1 MNKNTKFKL
10 RQSLICLALG
20 IVFIGG
26 ATLTFVNSEIGHSYI
41 VRNNAEKVSKTLTA
55 EQVKKNEKV
64 KTSYDAAKTK
74 PVSAK
79 NLYNDSKYPAYPIGR
94 MSIPA
99 VNIHNPIFKG
109 FGDHM
114 QNLSYGVST
123 AVADREMGEVNNYVL
138 AGHYMSGYGPA
149 ILDNLHLTKTG
160 DMVYVT
166 NMKTIYAYS
175 IEDIELALDPHQV
188 SVEDNV
194 PGERTITLIT
204 CSDFNTAKYGYGGHR
219 TVVSGTLTAAYK
231 ATKSNL
237 IKYELADRNVSNN
250 QAQSKNKSVKSR
262 VKTTALQKLTLKQLI
277 IIFATLWLL
286 AMGILFTIIWIR

>member
-1 MNKNTKFKL
+1 
-10 RQSLICLALG
+10 
-20 IVFIGG
+20 
-26 ATLTFVNSEIGHSYI
+26 
-41 VRNNAEKVSKTLTA
+41 
-55 EQVKKNEKV
+55 
-64 KTSYDAAKTK
+64 
-74 PVSAK
+74 
-79 NLYNDSKYPAYPIGR
+79 
-94 MSIPA
+94 
-99 VNIHNPIFKG
+99 
-109 FGDHM
+109 
-114 QNLSYGVST
+114 
-123 AVADREMGEVNNYVL
+123 
-138 AGHYMSGYGPA
+138 MSGYGPA

-166 NMKTIYAYS
+166 NMKTIYAYR